1 MPPRRQQ
8 ISLIYFVILA
18 LLLVGLV
25 PLVLT
30 GWFLSDKSGRELRA
44 AENRYQIQLVQ
55 EKARQIEMFG
65 KRFTNLV
72 SNVSAALEL
81 SNDPA
86 LLSSAQTEKKLSSLL
101 RENPDLLALRLKP
114 MEGDALSAFRGE
126 VSGTDIDSISDE
138 ISALPK
144 MEKLIV
150 GNPRKLASS
159 GEIVM
164 AFAYPVTIRGAKT
177 AEVIA
182 LASLRD
188 IN

>member
-1 MPPRRQQ
+1 
-8 ISLIYFVILA
+8 
-18 LLLVGLV
+18 
-25 PLVLT
+25 
-30 GWFLSDKSGRELRA
+30 
-44 AENRYQIQLVQ
+44 
-55 EKARQIEMFG
+55 
-65 KRFTNLV
+65 
-72 SNVSAALEL
+72 
-81 SNDPA
+81 
-86 LLSSAQTEKKLSSLL
+86 

-188 IN
+188 INRTVVGIAPTREEELWNAGLPMIFVVDQEIGRAHV